1 MTKVIH
7 LASRRA
13 GNLVHTSAQSLDRS
27 PTTLTPERLTAIENA
42 LALELYYIRQNEAP
56 RNIHSATVRA
66 VQAADLLKRAGGSA
80 ETKPTTLTPE
90 RQAAI
95 ENALSM
101 ALYFTRQSHATPA
114 NMWAATARTNR
125 ALTLLK
131 QANEGPAGRM
141 GRA

>member
-13 GNLVHTSAQSLDRS
+13 GNPVQTSAPFPDE
-27 PTTLTPERLTAIENA
+27 TPRVL
-42 LALELYYIRQNEAP
+42 LA
-56 RNIHSATVRA
+56 
-66 VQAADLLKRAGGSA
+66 
-80 ETKPTTLTPE
+80 PE
-90 RQAAI
+90 QQAAI

-131 QANEGPAGRM
+131 QASESVTTVN

>member
-7 LASRRA
+7 LPSRRA
-13 GNLVHTSAQSLDRS
+13 GIPVQ
-27 PTTLTPERLTAIENA
+27 TPA
-42 LALELYYIRQNEAP
+42 LFSDDTR
-56 RNIHSATVRA
+56 HA
-66 VQAADLLKRAGGSA
+66 V
-80 ETKPTTLTPE
+80 LTPE

-114 NMWAATARTNR
+114 NMWSATARTNR

-131 QANEGPAGRM
+131 QASEGASIVI

>member
-7 LASRRA
+7 LASRSA
-13 GNLVHTSAQSLDRS
+13 GNPVQTPAQTPNGTHT
-27 PTTLTPERLTAIENA
+27 THKPERVADMDAA
-42 LALELYYIRQNEAP
+42 LSLELYNIRQNEALN
-56 RNIHSATVRA
+56 NIHSATVRA
-66 VQAADLLKRAGGSA
+66 VQAAAVRPQAFNAPK
-80 ETKPTTLTPE
+80 TTPEWLTPQS
-90 RQAAI
+90 QAAV

-114 NMWAATARTNR
+114 NLWAATARTNR

-131 QANEGPAGRM
+131 QASEHAQN

>member
-27 PTTLTPERLTAIENA
+27 PTTLTPERQIAIEKA
-42 LALELYYIRQNEAP
+42 LALELYNIRQNEAP
-56 RNIHSATVRA
+56 SNIHSATVRA
-66 VQAADLLKRAGGSA
+66 VQAAAVRQQAFNAQKNAS
-80 ETKPTTLTPE
+80 EWLT
-90 RQAAI
+90 RQSQAAV

-114 NMWAATARTNR
+114 NLWAATARTNR

-131 QANEGPAGRM
+131 QASESALQNA
-141 GRA
+141 RA

>member
-7 LASRRA
+7 LASRSA
-13 GNLVHTSAQSLDRS
+13 GNPVQTPAQTPNGTHT
-27 PTTLTPERLTAIENA
+27 THKPERVADMDAA
-42 LALELYYIRQNEAP
+42 LSLELYNIRQNEAP
-56 RNIHSATVRA
+56 NNIHSATVRA
-66 VQAADLLKRAGGSA
+66 VQAAAVRQRASRTA
-80 ETKPTTLTPE
+80 EAAPECLTPQS
-90 RQAAI
+90 QAAV

-114 NMWAATARTNR
+114 NLWAATARTNR

-131 QANEGPAGRM
+131 QASEHALQN